1 MVLTCSQGKES
12 MPSPGQFMIFCWVS
26 VADGN
31 KIPHCLAKSQP
42 TVHKGH
48 IPGKTR
54 CQEKFNNL
62 LKRTVFDTSAVQS
75 LNSVF
80 RAISLNPRD

>member
-54 CQEKFNNL
+54 CQEKL
-62 LKRTVFDTSAVQS
+62 LKRTVFDTSAVQL